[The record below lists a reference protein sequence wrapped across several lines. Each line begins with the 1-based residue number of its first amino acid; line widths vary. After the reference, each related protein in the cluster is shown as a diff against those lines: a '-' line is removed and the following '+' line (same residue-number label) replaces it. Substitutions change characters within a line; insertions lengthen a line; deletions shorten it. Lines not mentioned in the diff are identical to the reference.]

1 MRKQLWKE
9 IWSHGWGRTLGGPGT
24 WHWSEFLVWT
34 GRERISF
41 LHLDFARY
49 GTQPQGMILGAPTS
63 LELSSEAQGP
73 DARAEAQERPA
84 SGQVLTATLG
94 VRWAVNIQG
103 SGQGKRLDDDIMS
116 VFHLTLS
123 KCYLSKLKLG
133 QHSVPAIEK
142 KNQTQRGVQVAGS
155 WWGRRRRK
163 KPTLHLGRC
172 G

>member
-1 MRKQLWKE
+1 
-9 IWSHGWGRTLGGPGT
+9 
-24 WHWSEFLVWT
+24 
-34 GRERISF
+34 
-41 LHLDFARY
+41 
-49 GTQPQGMILGAPTS
+49 MILGAPTS

-142 KNQTQRGVQVAGS
+142 KTKPSVVCKWQEAGGEGGGEKNQHFT
-155 WWGRRRRK
+155 WGAVGEMSA
-163 KPTLHLGRC
+163 HL
-172 G
+172 